1 MAIGGGSGT
10 TVVGPLGSRLERV
23 AAGTAPAADVWE
35 QAVGVARA
43 SRGPVEVIAVGV
55 YTSVRLRVSSL
66 VS

>member
-1 MAIGGGSGT
+1 MVIGGGSGT

-35 QAVGVARA
+35 QAVGVVRA
-43 SRGPVEVIAVGV
+43 SRGPVEVKAVDI
-55 YTSVRLRVSSL
+55 YTSVRLRVCGL